1 MVRPNCRCFAVD
13 IKWVSILL
21 MDNPWDR
28 RLGFWWIA
36 EDQPELPAILEG
48 PDGPRTYGELAGDA
62 HQIANLFRSLGAHAG
77 DAVGV
82 LADNGNTLIECS
94 LAAHESGLRLIP
106 LNTHLTA
113 HELAAIMEHSGAK
126 VLVIGERF
134 NGLLDGLD
142 AAGLGLAVVAVG
154 TIPGVP
160 SLADL
165 RIKQPRTPPADRRPG
180 GLFVYTSGTTG
191 KPKGI
196 RRPIPDGD
204 VGQIANDSATFGRA
218 FDFRPF
224 EGPMLVST
232 GMFHGGSHSYYM
244 GGLHVGH
251 ALVIMAKFEPE
262 RTLQLI
268 EQHKVRTGYMVPT
281 QFHRLLQ
288 LPEDVCDRYDVSS
301 LHAVVHSAAPC
312 PRPVKEQMMA
322 WWGPVIWETY
332 GGMEGAATIAKPHR
346 WLEKPGTVGRAVR
359 GVRLFVLD
367 DDGNELPAGE
377 VGNIY
382 MDNGVGFSYHD
393 DPDQTESA
401 FKGKRFSLGDIGYLD
416 SDGYLFISDRA
427 KDMIIT
433 GGTNVYPAEI
443 EAALLEHPKVADAG
457 VIGIPDPDWGE
468 TITAV
473 VQLKPGVQPTDEL
486 QVELIAFCKERLASY
501 KVPRRWEF
509 RDDLPR
515 TEAGKLYKRKI
526 RDEYVAATNTA
537 WT

>member
-1 MVRPNCRCFAVD
+1 MTH
-13 IKWVSILL
+13 
-21 MDNPWDR
+21 PWDR

-36 EDQPELPAILEG
+36 EDTPDAPAILES

-62 HQIANLFRSLGAHAG
+62 HQIANLFRTFGAAPG
-77 DAVGV
+77 EAVGV
-82 LADNGNTLIECS
+82 IADNGNTLIECS
-94 LAAHESGLRLIP
+94 LAAQEAGLHFIP

-134 NGLLDGLD
+134 APLLAGLD
-142 AAGLGLAVVAVG
+142 SAALSLTVLSVG
-154 TIPGVP
+154 SIPGVV
-160 SLADL
+160 SLAEA
-165 RIKQPRTPPADRRPG
+165 RAAIPRTPPTDRRPG

-204 VGQIANDSATFGRA
+204 VGALANESALFGRA

-244 GGLHVGH
+244 GGLNVGH
-251 ALVIMAKFEPE
+251 ALVIMSKFEAE
-262 RTLQLI
+262 RSLQLI
-268 EQHKVRTGYMVPT
+268 EQYRITSGYMVPT

-288 LPEDVCDRYDVSS
+288 LPVEVRERYDVSS
-301 LHAVVHSAAPC
+301 LHAIVHSAAPC
-312 PRPVKEQMMA
+312 PRAVKEQMMA

-346 WLEKPGTVGRAVR
+346 WLEKPGTVGRAIK
-359 GVRLFVLD
+359 GMHLTILD

-377 VGNIY
+377 VGHIY
-382 MDNGVGFSYHD
+382 LDNGVGFSYHD
-393 DPDQTESA
+393 DPEQTKSA
-401 FKGKRFSLGDIGYLD
+401 FKGKRFSLGDMGYLD
-416 SDGYLFISDRA
+416 EDGFLFISDRA

-443 EAALLEHPKVADAG
+443 EATLLDHPAVHDAG

-468 TITAV
+468 TVTALIE
-473 VQLKPGVQPTDEL
+473 LKPGFTAGAEMQHEL
-486 QVELIAFCKERLASY
+486 LAFCKERLASY

-509 RDDLPR
+509 RENLPR

-526 RDEYVAATNTA
+526 RDEYIAATGA
-537 WT
+537 ES

>member
-1 MVRPNCRCFAVD
+1 
-13 IKWVSILL
+13 
-21 MDNPWDR
+21 
-28 RLGFWWIA
+28 
-36 EDQPELPAILEG
+36 
-48 PDGPRTYGELAGDA
+48 
-62 HQIANLFRSLGAHAG
+62 
-77 DAVGV
+77 
-82 LADNGNTLIECS
+82 
-94 LAAHESGLRLIP
+94 
-106 LNTHLTA
+106 
-113 HELAAIMEHSGAK
+113 
-126 VLVIGERF
+126 
-134 NGLLDGLD
+134 
-142 AAGLGLAVVAVG
+142 
-154 TIPGVP
+154 
-160 SLADL
+160 
-165 RIKQPRTPPADRRPG
+165 
-180 GLFVYTSGTTG
+180 
-191 KPKGI
+191 
-196 RRPIPDGD
+196 
-204 VGQIANDSATFGRA
+204 
-218 FDFRPF
+218 
-224 EGPMLVST
+224 
-232 GMFHGGSHSYYM
+232 
-244 GGLHVGH
+244 
-251 ALVIMAKFEPE
+251 
-262 RTLQLI
+262 
-268 EQHKVRTGYMVPT
+268 
-281 QFHRLLQ
+281 
-288 LPEDVCDRYDVSS
+288 
-301 LHAVVHSAAPC
+301 
-312 PRPVKEQMMA
+312 MA

>member
-1 MVRPNCRCFAVD
+1 MR
-13 IKWVSILL
+13 
-21 MDNPWDR
+21 
-28 RLGFWWIA
+28 
-36 EDQPELPAILEG
+36 
-48 PDGPRTYGELAGDA
+48 
-62 HQIANLFRSLGAHAG
+62 
-77 DAVGV
+77 V
-82 LADNGNTLIECS
+82 LAIETSCDDT
-94 LAAHESGLRLIP
+94 AA
-106 LNTHLTA
+106 A
-113 HELAAIMEHSGAK
+113 
-126 VLVIGERF
+126 
-134 NGLLDGLD
+134 
-142 AAGLGLAVVAVG
+142 
-154 TIPGVP
+154 
-160 SLADL
+160 
-165 RIKQPRTPPADRRPG
+165 
-180 GLFVYTSGTTG
+180 
-191 KPKGI
+191 
-196 RRPIPDGD
+196 
-204 VGQIANDSATFGRA
+204 
-218 FDFRPF
+218 
-224 EGPMLVST
+224 
-232 GMFHGGSHSYYM
+232 
-244 GGLHVGH
+244 
-251 ALVIMAKFEPE
+251 
-262 RTLQLI
+262 
-268 EQHKVRTGYMVPT
+268 
-281 QFHRLLQ
+281 
-288 LPEDVCDRYDVSS
+288 
-301 LHAVVHSAAPC
+301 
-312 PRPVKEQMMA
+312 
-322 WWGPVIWETY
+322 
-332 GGMEGAATIAKPHR
+332 
-346 WLEKPGTVGRAVR
+346 
-359 GVRLFVLD
+359 VLD